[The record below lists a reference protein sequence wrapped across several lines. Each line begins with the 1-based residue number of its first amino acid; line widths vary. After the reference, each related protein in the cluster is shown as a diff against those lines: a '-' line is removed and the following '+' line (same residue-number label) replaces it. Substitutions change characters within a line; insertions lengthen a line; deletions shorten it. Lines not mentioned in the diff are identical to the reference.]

1 MSVKE
6 TAAVNQYTA
15 DLIACEN
22 NLHDLCQFVNSL
34 PEPLDGELPN
44 ADYRAV
50 QRIGK
55 LREAIAAATKL
66 ADDFW
71 K

>member
-1 MSVKE
+1 MSVKDP
-6 TAAVNQYTA
+6 AAVEQYSQ
-15 DLIACEN
+15 DQIACEN
-22 NLHDLCQFVNSL
+22 ALINLHEFVTSL

-55 LREAIAAATKL
+55 LREAIAVACKL

>member
-6 TAAVNQYTA
+6 TAAVNEYVA
-15 DLIACEN
+15 DLIACDN
-22 NLHDLCQFVNSL
+22 ALFNLCEFVHGL
-34 PEPLDGELPN
+34 PEPVDGELPN
-44 ADYRAV
+44 ADHRAV

>member
-1 MSVKE
+1 MSVKYK
-6 TAAVNQYTA
+6 AAVNQYVA
-15 DLIACEN
+15 DLIACDNE
-22 NLHDLCQFVNSL
+22 LHDLCEFVHSL
-34 PEPLDGELPN
+34 PDPVDGELVN

-50 QRIGK
+50 QRIRK
-55 LREAIAAATKL
+55 LREAIAAAVKL